1 MIIDTNA
8 TISYNIDIHGANV
21 IAYEETNQL
30 GDCLVCHS
38 VWIVGKYVHLLSY
51 NLCRLTFLM
60 VYSLD
65 VITPLLQSALVQDS
79 QRLPCLEACPSGH
92 FMQLLMVNSPNIP

>member
-1 MIIDTNA
+1 MVDHDNRHKY
-8 TISYNIDIHGANV
+8 YNIDIHGANV

-30 GDCLVCHS
+30 GDGLVCHS
-38 VWIVGKYVHLLSY
+38 VWVVGEYVHLLSY

-65 VITPLLQSALVQDS
+65 VITPLLQSAWVQDS
-79 QRLPCLEACPSGH
+79 QRLLCLEACPSGYL
-92 FMQLLMVNSPNIP
+92 MQLLMKCPNIP